1 MKVKNVI
8 EQIERIF
15 GRQSEKYIIQ
25 LIDDALIDISAN
37 RRHLKEN
44 SKMDLIENKRWYLL
58 DDDIMEIT
66 RVEIKDTNDR
76 YVIVPKLVDAHKILK
91 EDEY

>member
-1 MKVKNVI
+1 MTAVFNAT
-8 EQIERIF
+8 QDADAASDTAF
-15 GRQSEKYIIQ
+15 GSLTNIQ
-25 LIDDALIDISAN
+25 AD
-37 RRHLKEN
+37 
-44 SKMDLIENKRWYLL
+44 ENKRWYLL
-58 DDDIMEIT
+58 DDNIMEIT